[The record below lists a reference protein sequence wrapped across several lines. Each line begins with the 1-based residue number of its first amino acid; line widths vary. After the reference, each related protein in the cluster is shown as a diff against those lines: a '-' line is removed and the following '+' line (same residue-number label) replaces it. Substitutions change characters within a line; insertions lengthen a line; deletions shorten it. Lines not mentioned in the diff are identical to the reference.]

1 MKKSTSGFRKEDMKL
16 SNGTVRLSTV
26 IGIIVLVMA
35 LTTATFAWF
44 STSASITAGIGSFT
58 ATTEGEGDIS
68 LYWGDVADNV
78 LVTKLGSSSN
88 NLAQA
93 DGMIPMIPNYS
104 FEPTSGVTYEEFIAQ
119 FITASIGNEGSGQG
133 DVFVTGSSEAS
144 PYTVL
149 STESPSDGTPY
160 DVITCVSESEEFVN
174 NNALISIKADFS
186 AVNKTLN
193 HQKLR
198 VAVFGQKS
206 DSEFYYLGTLGAIT
220 TYDETNYSIV
230 AHGQIVKGNDIS
242 SVKPIVSTSES
253 GVWKTSASIR
263 FNTDKDFHYTELSDG
278 NRVMSVAFKF
288 VVWYDGN
295 LLRDDNGGGAG
306 ESANVS
312 LTFSVTNGIG

>member
-1 MKKSTSGFRKEDMKL
+1 MKI
-16 SNGTVRLSTV
+16 SNGTVKISTV

-44 STSASITAGIGSFT
+44 STSASITAGVGSFT
-58 ATTEGEGDIS
+58 ASTEGDGDIK
-68 LYWGDVADNV
+68 LYWGGIADNV
-78 LVTKLGSSSN
+78 LVSKLGSADN
-88 NLAQA
+88 NFAHA

-104 FEPTSGVTYEEFIAQ
+104 NEPASTVTYEDFIAQ
-119 FITASIGNEGSGQG
+119 FITASIGNEGSGQA

-144 PYTVL
+144 PYTVV
-149 STESPSDGTPY
+149 STETNNGDPY

-174 NNALISIKADFS
+174 NNATINIKADFS
-186 AVNKTLN
+186 QVNKTHN

-206 DSEFYYLGTLGAIT
+206 DSKFYYLGTLGAVT
-220 TYDETNYSIV
+220 TSDETNYSIV
-230 AHGQIVKGNDIS
+230 AHGQIIKGNDIS
-242 SVKPIVSTSES
+242 SVKPIANSADA
-253 GVWKTSASIR
+253 GVWKVKSGIR
-263 FNTDKDFHYTELSDG
+263 FNTDKDYHTELSDG

-306 ESANVS
+306 ESANIS
-312 LTFSVTNGIG
+312 LTFSVTNSVG